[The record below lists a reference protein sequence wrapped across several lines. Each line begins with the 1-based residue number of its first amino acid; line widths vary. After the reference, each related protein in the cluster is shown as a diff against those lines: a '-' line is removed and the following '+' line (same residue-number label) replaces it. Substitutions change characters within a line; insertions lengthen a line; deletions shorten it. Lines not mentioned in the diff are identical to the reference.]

1 MLITDI
7 LLIFCLNAQNA
18 LPITDLSLS
27 NAINL
32 TLDGLPMLQTTEDLA
47 DQAYR
52 IEPQLHS
59 YLLSIVSVEE
69 LLS

>member
-7 LLIFCLNAQNA
+7 LWIFCLNAQNA

-52 IEPQLHS
+52 IAQLHS